1 MSAIG
6 AFPLVQAALRRH
18 HEPAADMGALEQ
30 RLSGLG
36 GRLRWLAWMCAAQL
50 LLMLLLDLMVF
61 FPRLFGAGLFEN
73 GSLP

>member
-6 AFPLVQAALRRH
+6 AFPLVQAAARRNRETAEDDLRV
-18 HEPAADMGALEQ
+18 LEQ

-36 GRLRWLAWMCAAQL
+36 RRVRWLGWICAAQL
-50 LLMLLLDLMVF
+50 LLMLLLDLIVY
-61 FPRLFGAGLFEN
+61 FPRFFLN